1 MSYRDKDYL
10 SESNFKV
17 KLAKMGYSLD
27 RADHPKNYYKNMYYE
42 KSNAKNKITRDNTP
56 FYQEDLDQIINKK
69 RQRSSSKKTNQKKNL
84 DFDIYEEENL
94 EGKNLFNNKKGIKY
108 TRLIESKKKIKPGSN
123 IETTEEKKKYKKEKN
138 KYTSKEYN

>member
-56 FYQEDLDQIINKK
+56 FYQEDFDQIINKK
-69 RQRSSSKKTNQKKNL
+69 RQRSSSKKTNQKKNI
-84 DFDIYEEENL
+84 DFDEIDEEENV
-94 EGKNLFNNKKGIKY
+94 EGKNLFNSLFVIK
-108 TRLIESKKKIKPGSN
+108 
-123 IETTEEKKKYKKEKN
+123 
-138 KYTSKEYN
+138 

>member
-27 RADHPKNYYKNMYYE
+27 RADHPKNYYKNMYFE

-56 FYQEDLDQIINKK
+56 FYQEDFGQIINKK
-69 RQRSSSKKTNQKKNL
+69 RQRSSSKKNQKKK
-84 DFDIYEEENL
+84 FR
-94 EGKNLFNNKKGIKY
+94 F
-108 TRLIESKKKIKPGSN
+108 
-123 IETTEEKKKYKKEKN
+123 
-138 KYTSKEYN
+138 